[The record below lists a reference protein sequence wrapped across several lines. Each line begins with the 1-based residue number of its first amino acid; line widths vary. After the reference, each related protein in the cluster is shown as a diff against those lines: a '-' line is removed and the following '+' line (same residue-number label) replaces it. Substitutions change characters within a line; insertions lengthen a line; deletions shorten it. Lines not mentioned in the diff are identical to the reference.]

1 MLVKMVWI
9 VFLMERFYL
18 SGVIIFDDYNVQ
30 YEDLYF
36 GIYDLYFGIYETI
49 FCGVKI
55 LIILKVPSCLV
66 RLMFCLCWNATRG
79 SSLSENLI
87 FLHELC

>member
-9 VFLMERFYL
+9 VFLIERFYL
-18 SGVIIFDDYNVQ
+18 SGVIIFADYNVQ

-36 GIYDLYFGIYETI
+36 GIYETI
-49 FCGVKI
+49 FRGVKI

-66 RLMFCLCWNATRG
+66 RFMFCLCWN
-79 SSLSENLI
+79 
-87 FLHELC
+87 ELGGVA

>member
-1 MLVKMVWI
+1 
-9 VFLMERFYL
+9 MERFYL

-36 GIYDLYFGIYETI
+36 GIYETI

-55 LIILKVPSCLV
+55 LIILKVPLCLV
-66 RLMFCLCWNATRG
+66 RFMFCLCWNATRG

>member
-36 GIYDLYFGIYETI
+36 GIYETI
-49 FCGVKI
+49 FHGVNI

-66 RLMFCLCWNATRG
+66 RFMFCLCWNETRG
-79 SSLSENLI
+79 SSLSQNSI
-87 FLHELC
+87 FLHELR